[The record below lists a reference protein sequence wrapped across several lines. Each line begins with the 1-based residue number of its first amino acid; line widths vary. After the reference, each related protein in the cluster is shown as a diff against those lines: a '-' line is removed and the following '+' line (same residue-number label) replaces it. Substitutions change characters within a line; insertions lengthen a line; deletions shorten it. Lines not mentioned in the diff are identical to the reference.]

1 MINYDKIYSS
11 FETPGAFNL
20 LDADHPL
27 EFYIGIDDRGRKCII
42 LRSKFRPDSVKST
55 SAIDVSI
62 GQVKNN
68 IWSLG
73 FHLIQNSMSGLFYR
87 FIDDIVESSK
97 NLPNSVNDISS
108 VIKRYNSWKKM
119 FYNLKKE
126 ILGEN
131 EIIGL
136 IGELLFLKNDMLK
149 KYDEQTAVNSWSG
162 CDKTHKDF
170 SVEKDWVEIKSSK
183 SSSLTIKIHSLEQL
197 DSDSDGT
204 LVVYEFEKMSE
215 SFDGYSLNNVI
226 RDLFNEVTPE
236 STDVLLEKL
245 KSVGWEYNDEY
256 DKYVYRI
263 ISCTKYLVND
273 SFPRIK
279 KNMISP
285 SIVKVEYELIKN
297 QLYVFKKGD

>member
-170 SVEKDWVEIKSSK
+170 SVEKDWENCNSVSVNELIPEFYEENIEFLCNFKNIKFGLNSRNESIDNVILPKWAKTPKDFLQKMRNALESEYVSNNLNLWIDLIFVYKQRGEEAIKSFNGK
-183 SSSLTIKIHSLEQL
+183 
-197 DSDSDGT
+197 
-204 LVVYEFEKMSE
+204 
-215 SFDGYSLNNVI
+215 FDY
-226 RDLFNEVTPE
+226 
-236 STDVLLEKL
+236 
-245 KSVGWEYNDEY
+245 
-256 DKYVYRI
+256 I
-263 ISCTKYLVND
+263 I
-273 SFPRIK
+273 
-279 KNMISP
+279 
-285 SIVKVEYELIKN
+285 
-297 QLYVFKKGD
+297 